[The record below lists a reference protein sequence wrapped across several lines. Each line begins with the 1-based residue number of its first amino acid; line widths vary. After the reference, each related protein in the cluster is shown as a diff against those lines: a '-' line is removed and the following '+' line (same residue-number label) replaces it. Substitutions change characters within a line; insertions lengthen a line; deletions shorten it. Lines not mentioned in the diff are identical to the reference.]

1 MRVVDQTHRLIVEE
15 LGDRIEEIFAATEE
29 IRETIGDGKTTRQL
43 LESIFRNT
51 HSLKASASFNGLDDV
66 ATLAHEFEN
75 LLHALRVGKVTLND
89 DILYAFDQ
97 TADALFSNLNDKG
110 SRERFNNELLARLRY
125 LSEPE
130 TKGSKFNVELT
141 LNAVPPDIWSALSD
155 EEKHRLEQALGEGS
169 SLFLI
174 STRFDL
180 ASFDQ
185 LFQELKVEL
194 NRKGELISTAPKV
207 DAERPDKIDFRILY
221 ARESDLENLSGELSQ
236 NPDVTVA
243 EIAPQQAIT
252 KGETKEKDV
261 SPKGSSGYSI
271 RIELDDLDRLISTT
285 HRLFRD
291 TVAVCDRAGSLVR
304 LENEVNHLSASFL
317 NLASDLVNLRMVG
330 IDRVLQRAVRAGRST
345 ATSLGKEIDFLVMG
359 GDLRID
365 KSLSDAIA
373 DPLIHLVRNA
383 VDHGIESS
391 QEREKAGKNVRG
403 LICIAASTVQGQTR
417 IRVTDDG
424 RGIDTGIVCEA
435 AKRLGVIDKK
445 ADIDL
450 DQSVRLLFRSG
461 FSTASSVSETSGRG
475 VGLDVVETSI
485 EKVGGAIRVDGN
497 AGKGAVF
504 EIRLP
509 VTFNLLDVVVVK
521 EGGHRYLIDAGQVK
535 PRRSDPAHTTLRLDE
550 LLGLEPS
557 DTSHQTQL
565 QCVFEG
571 QNADDS
577 KTIELKVNEVV
588 NREQVLVR
596 NLGSHGGRWFGVA
609 GAAEM
614 RDGKVALLLDLPAL
628 TSVINSSEV

>member
-1 MRVVDQTHRLIVEE
+1 MDQTHRLIVEE

-29 IRETIGDGKTTRQL
+29 IRESIGDGKTTRQL

-51 HSLKASASFNGLDDV
+51 HSLKASASFNGLDDI

-110 SRERFNNELLARLRY
+110 SRERFNDELLARLRH

-130 TKGSKFNVELT
+130 ARGSKFNVELT
-141 LNAVPPDIWSALSD
+141 LNAVPPDVWSALSD
-155 EEKHRLEQALGEGS
+155 EEKHRLEQTLGEGS
-169 SLFLI
+169 NLFLI

-185 LFQELKVEL
+185 LFQELKLEL
-194 NRKGELISTAPKV
+194 NRNGELISTAPKV

-221 ARESDLENLSGELSQ
+221 ARDSDLETLSSELSQ
-236 NPDVTVA
+236 HSDVTVT

-252 KGETKEKDV
+252 RGETRDKDV

-271 RIELDDLDRLISTT
+271 RIELDELDRLISTT

-291 TVAVCDRAGSLVR
+291 TVAVFDRAGSSALLDR
-304 LENEVNHLSASFL
+304 DVNHLSASFL
-317 NLASDLVNLRMVG
+317 DLASNLVNLRMVG

-345 ATSLGKEIDFLVMG
+345 ATSLGKEIDFLVVG
-359 GDLRID
+359 EELRID

-383 VDHGIESS
+383 VDHGIETTE
-391 QEREKAGKNVRG
+391 EREKAGKNVRG
-403 LICIAASTVQGQTR
+403 LICISASTVQGQTR
-417 IRVTDDG
+417 VRVTDDG
-424 RGIDTGIVCEA
+424 RGIDTKLVSEA
-435 AKRLGVIDKK
+435 AKRLGVIDKQ
-445 ADIDL
+445 AEVDF
-450 DQSVRLLFRSG
+450 DQSLRLLFRSG
-461 FSTASSVSETSGRG
+461 FSTTSTVSATSGRG

-497 AGKGAVF
+497 PGKGAVF

-521 EGGHRYLIDAGQVK
+521 EGGHRYLIDSGQVK
-535 PRRSDPAHTTLRLDE
+535 TRRTDVSETILRLDE

-557 DTSHQTQL
+557 DASNQAQL
-565 QCVFEG
+565 QCMFEG
-571 QNADDS
+571 KNADDIR
-577 KTIELKVNEVV
+577 TIELKVNEVV

-628 TSVINSSEV
+628 TAGSKNL